1 MNGMSLKLLV
11 GLGNPDKKLLKT
23 RHNVGFWF
31 IDALL
36 KKLSMDI
43 DYVKKYD
50 ADLLEYDLDNQKIF
64 FMKPMSYVNN
74 SGHPIKKFIKN
85 RNIRP
90 SNILIIYDDLDL
102 NVGGIRLKFGGSS
115 GGHNGLNSII
125 NEIKSPD
132 FWRLRLGIG
141 KPNDRNSVIDY
152 VLGIPTKQEIL
163 YIDDSINK
171 CISEFNNFISGS
183 PESLMNK
190 LNKRES

>member
-1 MNGMSLKLLV
+1 
-11 GLGNPDKKLLKT
+11 
-23 RHNVGFWF
+23 
-31 IDALL
+31 
-36 KKLSMDI
+36 
-43 DYVKKYD
+43 
-50 ADLLEYDLDNQKIF
+50 
-64 FMKPMSYVNN
+64 MKPMSYVNN

-85 RNIRP
+85 RNIMP